1 MRLRT
6 KFVAMTLVATVVP
19 LVMSASRSIRLH
31 EQALDSALLELHRS
45 AASVGAQ
52 LVDQHL
58 SRAEGALRATVHDTI
73 AWHDL
78 TEQER
83 QAALW
88 LLFGQFESS
97 GIATLTER
105 GNVAQRAYLAQPS
118 DSQPGHPVLSERDV
132 QEFDQVAPPTESG
145 TAVGAPL
152 RTERGAV
159 LLPLSATEA
168 AEDGQPGMQVSVG
181 LSLESLCSALD
192 KARPSSGTVVLL
204 DGWNRKVCENGRP
217 AALEAA
223 EPSLVSVLGSSSV
236 NAGLYS
242 RNAASGVVKGAS
254 ASAAHGFCVA
264 VEQPLEISNAASE
277 RLRWQAIGWLLVGVV
292 AAAVGGWALGRSIL
306 VPLETLTKAAR
317 RIGRGELGTDLGLG
331 PRDDEFRDLGDSFNA
346 MSRAIAERDR
356 EIQSW
361 NTKLQQRVEQRGRE
375 LEEAQQALL
384 RSQRIAGL
392 AVATAGV
399 AHEMNNPLTGV
410 LGLAQVLATRLRRK
424 DGHEG
429 ELQMVT
435 SIVDEAKRMRT
446 VLERMES
453 LGAEGEDD
461 RNLRALKLPAILD
474 GVLLAQRQRIER
486 QGVEVDRL
494 WPPELEV
501 LGDSYHLH
509 AVFAELL
516 DNALNAVSVREAGL
530 PRRIGLE
537 AKHHEG
543 WVDVTLSDNG
553 RGIPDEHLDRVFE
566 PFFTTKP
573 DGKGAGLGLS
583 QVYRLVE
590 GMGGSVTIHSQLLA
604 GTSVKVRLPKA
615 RSGAVLA

>member
-6 KFVAMTLVATVVP
+6 KFVAMTVVATVVP

-58 SRAEGALRATVHDTI
+58 SHAEGALRATVHDTI

-78 TEQER
+78 TEPER

-97 GIATLTER
+97 AIATLTER
-105 GNVAQRAYLAQPS
+105 GNVSQRAYLAQPS

-145 TAVGAPL
+145 VAVGAPL
-152 RTERGAV
+152 RTERGVV

-168 AEDGQPGMQVSVG
+168 AEDGQPGTQVSVG

-192 KARPSSGTVVLL
+192 KARPSFGSVVLL
-204 DGWNRKVCENGRP
+204 DGWNRKVCENGQP

-223 EPSLVSVLGSSSV
+223 EPTLVTVLGG

-242 RNAASGVVKGAS
+242 RNATSGVVKGAS
-254 ASAAHGFCVA
+254 AGAAHGFCVV
-264 VEQPLEISNAASE
+264 VEQPIEISAAPSE

-292 AAAVGGWALGRSIL
+292 AAALGGWALGRSIL
-306 VPLETLTKAAR
+306 VPLETLTRAAR
-317 RIGRGELGTDLGLG
+317 RIGRGELGADLGLG
-331 PRDDEFRDLGDSFNA
+331 PRDDEFRDLADSFNA

-361 NTKLQQRVEQRGRE
+361 NTKLQERVEERGRE
-375 LEEAQQALL
+375 LEEAQQALM

-410 LGLAQVLATRLRRK
+410 LGLAQVLATRLRRSE
-424 DGHEG
+424 GREG
-429 ELQMVT
+429 EVQMVT
-435 SIVDEAKRMRT
+435 SIVDEAKRMRS

-453 LGAEGEDD
+453 LGAEGEED
-461 RNLRALKLPAILD
+461 RNLRSLKLPAILD

-486 QGVEVDRL
+486 QRVEIDKR
-494 WPPELEV
+494 WPPGLEV

-530 PRRIGLE
+530 QRRIGLT
-537 AKHHEG
+537 ASNSEG

-590 GMGGSVTIHSQLLA
+590 GMGGSVTIHSQLLE
-604 GTSVKVRLPKA
+604 GTSVKVRLPRA

>member
-1 MRLRT
+1 VT
-6 KFVAMTLVATVVP
+6 
-19 LVMSASRSIRLH
+19 
-31 EQALDSALLELHRS
+31 
-45 AASVGAQ
+45 
-52 LVDQHL
+52 
-58 SRAEGALRATVHDTI
+58 
-73 AWHDL
+73 
-78 TEQER
+78 
-83 QAALW
+83 
-88 LLFGQFESS
+88 
-97 GIATLTER
+97 
-105 GNVAQRAYLAQPS
+105 
-118 DSQPGHPVLSERDV
+118 
-132 QEFDQVAPPTESG
+132 
-145 TAVGAPL
+145 
-152 RTERGAV
+152 
-159 LLPLSATEA
+159 
-168 AEDGQPGMQVSVG
+168 
-181 LSLESLCSALD
+181 
-192 KARPSSGTVVLL
+192 
-204 DGWNRKVCENGRP
+204 
-217 AALEAA
+217 
-223 EPSLVSVLGSSSV
+223 VLGG

-242 RNAASGVVKGAS
+242 RNAASGMVKGAS
-254 ASAAHGFCVA
+254 ASAAHGFCVV
-264 VEQPLEISNAASE
+264 VEQPLEISAAPSE

-306 VPLETLTKAAR
+306 VPLETLTRAAR

-331 PRDDEFRDLGDSFNA
+331 PRDDEFRDLADSFNT
-346 MSRAIAERDR
+346 MSRAIAERDH

-361 NTKLQQRVEQRGRE
+361 NTKLQERVDERGRE
-375 LEEAQQALL
+375 LEEAQQALM

-410 LGLAQVLATRLRRK
+410 LGLAQVLATRLRRSEGH
-424 DGHEG
+424 DGEV
-429 ELQMVT
+429 QMVT

-446 VLERMES
+446 VLERMKS

-486 QGVEVDRL
+486 QRVEIDKR
-494 WPPELEV
+494 WPPGLEV

-530 PRRIGLE
+530 PRRIGLS
-537 AKHHEG
+537 ANNSEG

-590 GMGGSVTIHSQLLA
+590 GMGGTVTIQSQLLE